1 MVAITSAW
9 RRASRV
15 AASRAD
21 RRAPASSFSL
31 NITPTPWF
39 APAYL
44 RFTDVWDAADALR
57 QVLERREWDAPAYRV
72 RARVT

>member
-1 MVAITSAW
+1 MIGDF
-9 RRASRV
+9 R
-15 AASRAD
+15 
-21 RRAPASSFSL
+21 
-31 NITPTPWF
+31 TPDVLRFGF